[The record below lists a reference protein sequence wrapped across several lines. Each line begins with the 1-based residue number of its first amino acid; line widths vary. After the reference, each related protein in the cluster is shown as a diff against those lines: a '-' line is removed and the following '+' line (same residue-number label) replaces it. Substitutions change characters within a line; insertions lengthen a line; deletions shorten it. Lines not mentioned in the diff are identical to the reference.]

1 MDKPDW
7 SGASGDAWA
16 RHWRGTDRGLA
27 GLAVAL
33 DDVIAGAAPAAAFR
47 ALDVGCGPGTTAL
60 ALATRGPNATVLG
73 CDVSEPLVAIARKR
87 AEGVPNVRFEVADA
101 EESARRNGPFEL
113 IFSRHGVMFF
123 DDPHRAFT
131 TFREAA
137 TASAR
142 LVFSCFRA
150 WDANPWASELASAA
164 AGAPLPP
171 PGREPSGFAFAEV
184 DYVCE
189 ILTGAGW
196 TDAEPHPLD
205 FEYVAG
211 EGDDAVEQAL
221 EFLTAIGPASRVL
234 ANLDGSL
241 RDAAVERLR
250 AAICRHQRD
259 GRIVFSAGAWIWS
272 ARAQ

>member
-1 MDKPDW
+1 METPEW

-16 RHWRGTDRGLA
+16 KHWRGTDRGLA

-33 DDVIAGAAPAAAFR
+33 DDVIAAAAPGTPFR

-60 ALATRGPNATVLG
+60 SLAARRSDATVLG

-87 AEGVPNVRFEVADA
+87 AEDLPNVRFEVADA
-101 EESARRNGPFEL
+101 EESARRNAPFEL

-123 DDPHRAFT
+123 DNPRRAFT
-131 TFREAA
+131 TLREAA
-137 TASAR
+137 VTGAR

-150 WDANPWASELASAA
+150 WDANPWASELTCAV
-164 AGAPLPP
+164 AGAQLPP
-171 PGREPSGFAFAEV
+171 PGREPSGFAFADV
-184 DYVCE
+184 DYVRG

-196 TDAEPHPLD
+196 TDAKPRSLD

-211 EGDDAVEQAL
+211 EGDGAVEQAL

-234 ANLDGSL
+234 ASLDASL
-241 RDAAVERLR
+241 REAAVERLR
-250 AAICRHQRD
+250 AAICRHERD
-259 GRIVFSAGAWIWS
+259 GRIVFPAAAWIWS
-272 ARAQ
+272 ARAP